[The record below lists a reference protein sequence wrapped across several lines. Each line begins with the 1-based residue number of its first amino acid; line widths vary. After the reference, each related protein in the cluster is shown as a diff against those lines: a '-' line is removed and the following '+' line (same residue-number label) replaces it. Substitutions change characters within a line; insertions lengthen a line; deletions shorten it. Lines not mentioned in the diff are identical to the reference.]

1 MSCLIIRC
9 SAQRVATVKVVAQR
23 SSISPVSRPSV
34 VRQVRPSPS
43 SSQPATP
50 AKAKSPGPLS
60 GLFSQVE
67 DPLLRIALQEPV
79 AFFGGLVVG
88 ALRLNLTEDPLKGWV
103 DRTAE
108 LAGLQAKVGKADNL
122 PSQ

>member
-1 MSCLIIRC
+1 MSCLRC
-9 SAQRVATVKVVAQR
+9 SAQRVATVKTHH
-23 SSISPVSRPSV
+23 RP
-34 VRQVRPSPS
+34 PSALLPP
-43 SSQPATP
+43 SSQPAKP
-50 AKAKSPGPLS
+50 AKAKSSGPLS

-108 LAGLQAKVGKADNL
+108 LAGLQVGFF
-122 PSQ
+122 SGVERT